1 MQLLNLSVDR
11 IIIHQIHQKDKEG
24 NSVPPTQSHEFTD
37 FEEKALASF
46 IKRVT
51 DALGEGSKAVEM
63 EILKKDKTDLPSLV
77 DVMIDQN
84 DENFAVSSFDIAKKL
99 SDAQRTKNITG
110 GIVVVFTGKQG
121 FPAQKYLG
129 IIKAEIYNGYAKLI
143 DEKTKKISLDYIE
156 ELLLTPSSK
165 LYKTVAFFEKAN
177 YSLPCDDLNSKWVVM
192 ISDNQINQSDGKAAA
207 QYFFSD
213 FAGCGYPQTSARTT
227 KQFYEATKEFITT
240 MNCPVEEQ
248 TDLINA
254 LTTYLKVDKS
264 GTVDPSTFA
273 SSYFSDPKIQ
283 DGFKDFLEEKGLPVT
298 AFTKDI
304 EYIKSKLQTRKVV
317 FNNSVKIIASPEIFK
332 SDVIIN
338 PYEGEKDATGLAQQ
352 WTQIIVKDRI
362 NPKNE

>member
-24 NSVPPTQSHEFTD
+24 KPIPPTQSHEFTD
-37 FEEKALASF
+37 FEEKALVSF

-63 EILKKDKTDLPSLV
+63 EIVKKDKNDLPSLV
-77 DVMIDQN
+77 DVMIDQEN
-84 DENFAVSSFDIAKKL
+84 DIFAVSSFDIAKKL
-99 SDAQRTKNITG
+99 SDAQRTRNITG

-121 FPAQKYLG
+121 FPAKKFLG
-129 IIKAEIYNGYAKLI
+129 VIKAEIYNGYAKLI
-143 DEKTKKISLDYIE
+143 DEKTKKISLDFIE

-165 LYKTVAFFEKAN
+165 LYKTIAFFEKAN
-177 YSLPCDDLNSKWVVM
+177 YTLPCDDLNNKWVVM
-192 ISDNQINQSDGKAAA
+192 ISDNQISQSDGKAAA

-227 KQFYEATKEFITT
+227 KQFYEATKEFITSL
-240 MNCPVEEQ
+240 NFEVEEQ

-264 GTVDPSTFA
+264 ASVDATTFA
-273 SSYFSDPKIQ
+273 LNYFNDPKIQ
-283 DGFKDFLEEKGLPVT
+283 DGFMEFLEEKGLPTT

-317 FNNSVKIIASPEIFK
+317 FNNSVKISASPEIFK
-332 SDVIIN
+332 SDVIIS
-338 PYEGEKDATGLAQQ
+338 PYEGKEEATGLPQQ

-362 NPKNE
+362 NPKE